1 MNRVE
6 TCMPKNVWGNT
17 EILPIKIKRNIKYG

>member
-6 TCMPKNVWGNT
+6 TCMPKNVWGNP
-17 EILPIKIKRNIKYG
+17 EILLIKIKRNIKYG